1 MKKRFF
7 TENCFNELWQLLQS
21 SSWNFLTGF
30 DLFQI
35 KNSGHGALERE
46 FAYEARG
53 PAFSPKG
60 FSALLADT
68 MEPKAIDR

>member
-1 MKKRFF
+1 M
-7 TENCFNELWQLLQS
+7 
-21 SSWNFLTGF
+21 
-30 DLFQI
+30 

-53 PAFSPKG
+53 PALSPKG
-60 FSALLADT
+60 FSALLADN